1 MTGVTRTS
9 AVPAD
14 ETDDPQ
20 KVTLIDESGRERKF
34 TLHDAFDLEGAAYY
48 LVEGVD
54 DPDEVLLLREVDGA
68 LQTVEDDEFQRVMAA
83 LEADQVE

>member
-1 MTGVTRTS
+1 MGQ
-9 AVPAD
+9 AHDA
-14 ETDDPQ
+14 DDPQ

-54 DPDEVLLLREVDGA
+54 DPDEVLLLKEVEGA

-83 LEADQVE
+83 LEQDHVE